1 MPWWAWLLLGL
12 VLGAGGYLV
21 VGNALALRRAR
32 SAAKPAAT
40 YIATPG
46 ARRVVNFKGED
57 EVDGDEAGP
66 VFITDEDD
74 PAFLHEIGWMK
85 ISDARELARGL
96 GHPFSAD

>member
-1 MPWWAWLLLGL
+1 VPA
-12 VLGAGGYLV
+12 
-21 VGNALALRRAR
+21 ALRKQLRR
-32 SAAKPAAT
+32 ISRR
-40 YIATPG
+40 PG

-57 EVDGDEAGP
+57 EVEGDEAGP

-74 PAFLHEIGWMK
+74 PAFLQEIGCMK